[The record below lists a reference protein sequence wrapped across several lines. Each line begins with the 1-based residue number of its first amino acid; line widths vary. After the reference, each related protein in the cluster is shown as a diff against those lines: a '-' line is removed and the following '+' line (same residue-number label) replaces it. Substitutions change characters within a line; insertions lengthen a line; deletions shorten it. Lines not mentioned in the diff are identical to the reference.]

1 LNQVIAWPG
10 SIIAHPLSDRPSF
23 ALSSLRGG
31 SACTLSGLGYNPRQH
46 GEAQR
51 KESGSEKV
59 QTQIAEGARS
69 AGRETAERRSDS
81 DRDPAGARGTR
92 NAIGSGI
99 ARAGWPLTKRRG
111 LPHLQ
116 PSPIGGF
123 AWRAAAARSVDEPR
137 SAHRTYAYA
146 TFLALE
152 RTQGCAARLSRGQ
165 LLDTSRLVDFPV
177 SFLAQQG
184 NSPGGHGLSSLSRRC
199 ERYSL

>member
-1 LNQVIAWPG
+1 FQAEDGIRDLIVTG
-10 SIIAHPLSDRPSF
+10 
-23 ALSSLRGG
+23 
-31 SACTLSGLGYNPRQH
+31 
-46 GEAQR
+46 
-51 KESGSEKV
+51 V
-59 QTQIAEGARS
+59 QTCALPI
-69 AGRETAERRSDS
+69 S

-99 ARAGWPLTKRRG
+99 ARAGWSLTKRRG

-152 RTQGCAARLSRGQ
+152 RTQGCAARISRGQ
-165 LLDTSRLVDFPV
+165 LLDTSRLGFPG
-177 SFLAQQG
+177 Q
-184 NSPGGHGLSSLSRRC
+184 LSGAAR
-199 ERYSL
+199 